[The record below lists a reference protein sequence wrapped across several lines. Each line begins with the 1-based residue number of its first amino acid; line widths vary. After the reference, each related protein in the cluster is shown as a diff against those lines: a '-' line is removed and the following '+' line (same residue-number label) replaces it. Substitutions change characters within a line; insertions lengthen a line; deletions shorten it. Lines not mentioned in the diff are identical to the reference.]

1 MAVYDRNDTNLPA
14 VSSSQLPSVDVSSIL
29 IKSLQTAMGNVP
41 SESEDLADQ
50 ITEGI
55 NNSDLVKQKKSDVGK
70 STNSNSPL
78 DALLKSNN
86 ESVKKQEKANN
97 DYLLRKEKREL
108 TLLEKQEKLLEK
120 KVDTAMKEANTFSK
134 NPLKG
139 FNDFL
144 ENGIKKGFGSLF
156 KLSHKTLGEIGKDA
170 KNGFKGVAST
180 LAMPAKLIGTGFA
193 TIKNL
198 VASQSSSLVE
208 SNNVKD
214 AAKTSQEKE
223 TKTESLTNQITEAI
237 NNSDLIDEEKKRE
250 LKEKEKEVKQETK
263 EANVEKKRDAQA
275 NELAK
280 SNMLVNT
287 SLGKIVGSVA
297 TVALAAGLIYTGFP
311 IAYAHIKDTIIGIKQ
326 GFIKFGAVVESFINT
341 LGPRAK
347 SMAVE
352 LLSSISLRSPI
363 TGKPYRP
370 FQGNLTEEQQERL
383 AEINKTLNSGNTKEL
398 ENELKKKTG
407 LSTELIG
414 HLSDYSSEEEFINKA
429 GDIFARNGMTGTQIT
444 DMQERAREVWKQYA
458 AGRDPA
464 QIAKLQ
470 EEKNQLLR
478 EGFGEDAVFT
488 QENADIAYTQALQ
501 GKLKGMSMD
510 AYEARYMMEHGDDRT
525 KLAVA
530 ESLQNGDITLTEL
543 KKSSRMAIAGHA
555 EQEALGNT
563 FKQLGSDIVDST
575 KTSSRVT
582 SHDYTNANYS
592 TTNVMT
598 TVNGIMDSMGN

>member
-1 MAVYDRNDTNLPA
+1 MAVYDRNDSNLPA

-41 SESEDLADQ
+41 SENEDLADQ

-70 STNSNSPL
+70 STNSNSTL
-78 DALLKSNN
+78 DVLLKSNN

-120 KVDTAMKEANTFSK
+120 QVNTAMKAANTFSK

-156 KLSHKTLGEIGKDA
+156 KLSHKTLGEIGNDA
-170 KNGFKGVAST
+170 KTGFKNVTST

-198 VASQSSSLVE
+198 VTSQSSSLVK

-214 AAKTSQEKE
+214 AVKTSQEKE
-223 TKTESLTNQITEAI
+223 NKL
-237 NNSDLIDEEKKRE
+237 E
-250 LKEKEKEVKQETK
+250 LKEKEKEVKQEVK

-275 NELAK
+275 AEVAK

-287 SLGKIVGSVA
+287 SLAKIVGSVA
-297 TVALAAGLIYTGFP
+297 TVALAAGLIYTGAP
-311 IAYAHIKDTIIGIKQ
+311 IAYAHLNDTIIGIKQ
-326 GFIKFGAVVESFINT
+326 GFIKFGAVVESFIKT

-458 AGRDPA
+458 ASQDPA

-501 GKLKGMSMD
+501 GKLKGMNMD

-575 KTSSRVT
+575 KTSERVT

>member
-1 MAVYDRNDTNLPA
+1 MAVYDRNDTNLPVA
-14 VSSSQLPSVDVSSIL
+14 SSSQLPSVDVSSIL
-29 IKSLQTAMGNVP
+29 IKSLQTAMNNVP
-41 SESEDLADQ
+41 SENNDLADQ

-55 NNSDLVKQKKSDVGK
+55 NNSDLVKQVKSDVGK

-78 DALLKSNN
+78 DVLLKSNN

-156 KLSHKTLGEIGKDA
+156 KLSHKTLGEISNDA
-170 KNGFKGVAST
+170 KTGFKSVTST

-198 VASQSSSLVE
+198 VTSQSSSLVK
-208 SNNVKD
+208 SSNVKD
-214 AAKTSQEKE
+214 AVKTSQE
-223 TKTESLTNQITEAI
+223 EA
-237 NNSDLIDEEKKRE
+237 KAVE

-275 NELAK
+275 AELAK

-287 SLGKIVGSVA
+287 SLAKIVGSVA
-297 TVALAAGLIYTGFP
+297 TVALGFGLIYTGWP

-326 GFIKFGAVVESFINT
+326 GFIKFGAVVESFITT

-352 LLSSISLRSPI
+352 LLSGISLRSPI

-414 HLSDYSSEEEFINKA
+414 HLSDYSSEEEFITKA

-458 AGRDPA
+458 ARQDPA

-488 QENADIAYTQALQ
+488 QSDADIAYTQALQ
-501 GKLKGMSMD
+501 GKLKGMNMD

-575 KTSSRVT
+575 KTSERVT

>member
-70 STNSNSPL
+70 SGNSNSAL
-78 DALLKSNN
+78 DALLKSND
-86 ESVKKQEKANN
+86 ESARKQEKANN
-97 DYLLRKEKREL
+97 DYLIRKEKREL
-108 TLLEKQEKLLEK
+108 ALLDKQEKLLEK
-120 KVDTAMKEANTFSK
+120 QIDTALKEANTFSK

-170 KNGFKGVAST
+170 KNGFKSVTST
-180 LAMPAKLIGTGFA
+180 LAMPAKVIGAGFA

-198 VASQSSSLVE
+198 VTSQSSSLVE
-208 SNNVKD
+208 SGSVKD

-223 TKTESLTNQITEAI
+223 TKPELKEKEDEA
-237 NNSDLIDEEKKRE
+237 KKRE
-250 LKEKEKEVKQETK
+250 LKEKEDEAKQEAK

-275 NELAK
+275 AESAK
-280 SNMLVNT
+280 SNMLINT
-287 SLGKIVGSVA
+287 SLAKIAGYVA
-297 TVALAAGLIYTGFP
+297 TVALAAGLIYAGAP
-311 IAYAHIKDTIIGIKQ
+311 IAYAHLNDTIIGIKQ
-326 GFIKFGAVVESFINT
+326 GFIKFGATVESFFKT

-398 ENELKKKTG
+398 EAELKKKTG

-414 HLSDYSSEEEFINKA
+414 HLSDYGSEEEFIRKV
-429 GDIFARNGMTGTQIT
+429 GDVSARNGMTGTQIT
-444 DMQERAREVWKQYA
+444 DMQQRARDIWKQYA
-458 AGRDPA
+458 AGRDPT

-488 QENADIAYTQALQ
+488 QEDADAAYTQALQ

-510 AYEARYMMEHGDDRT
+510 AYEAQYMMEHGDDRT

-543 KKSSRMAIAGHA
+543 KKSSRRTIAGHA
-555 EQEALGNT
+555 EEEALGNT

>member
-41 SESEDLADQ
+41 SENEDLADQ

-55 NNSDLVKQKKSDVGK
+55 NNSDLVKKKKSDVGK
-70 STNSNSPL
+70 SGNSNSAL

-86 ESVKKQEKANN
+86 ESAKKQEKANN
-97 DYLLRKEKREL
+97 DYLIRKEKREL
-108 TLLEKQEKLLEK
+108 ALLDKQEKLLEK
-120 KVDTAMKEANTFSK
+120 QIDTAMKAANTFSK

-156 KLSHKTLGEIGKDA
+156 KLSHKTLGEISNDA
-170 KNGFKGVAST
+170 KKGFKSVTST
-180 LAMPAKLIGTGFA
+180 LAMPAKVIGTGFA

-198 VASQSSSLVE
+198 VTSQSSSLVK
-208 SNNVKD
+208 SGNVKN
-214 AAKTSQEKE
+214 AVKTSQEKE
-223 TKTESLTNQITEAI
+223 KAV
-237 NNSDLIDEEKKRE
+237 E
-250 LKEKEKEVKQETK
+250 LKEKEKEVKQEAK
-263 EANVEKKRDAQA
+263 EANIEKKRDAQA
-275 NELAK
+275 NEVAK
-280 SNMLVNT
+280 SNLLMNT
-287 SLGKIVGSVA
+287 SLAKIVGSVA
-297 TVALAAGLIYTGFP
+297 AVALAAGLIYTGAP
-311 IAYAHIKDTIIGIKQ
+311 IAYAHLNDTIIGIKQ
-326 GFIKFGAVVESFINT
+326 GFIKFGAVVESFFKT

-347 SMAVE
+347 SMAIE

-370 FQGNLTEEQQERL
+370 FQGNLSEEQQERL

-398 ENELKKKTG
+398 ENELAKKTG
-407 LSTELIG
+407 LNTELIG
-414 HLSDYSSEEEFINKA
+414 HLSDYSSEEEFINKV
-429 GDIFARNGMTGTQIT
+429 GDVSARNGMTGTQIT
-444 DMQERAREVWKQYA
+444 DMQGRAREIWKQYA
-458 AGRDPA
+458 ASQDPA

-488 QENADIAYTQALQ
+488 QEDADAAYTQALQ

-510 AYEARYMMEHGDDRT
+510 TYEAQYMMEHGDDRT

-555 EQEALGNT
+555 EEEALGNT

-575 KTSSRVT
+575 KTSSEVT
-582 SHDYTNANYS
+582 SHDYTNAHYS

-598 TVNGIMDSMGN
+598 TVNGIMDTMGN

>member
-41 SESEDLADQ
+41 SENEDLADQ

-55 NNSDLVKQKKSDVGK
+55 NNSDLVKKKKSDAGK
-70 STNSNSPL
+70 SGNSNSPI

-86 ESVKKQEKANN
+86 ESEKKQEKANN
-97 DYLLRKEKREL
+97 DYLIRKEKREL
-108 TLLEKQEKLLEK
+108 ALLDKQEKLLEK
-120 KVDTAMKEANTFSK
+120 QINTAMKAANTFSK

-156 KLSHKTLGEIGKDA
+156 KLSHKTLGEISNDA
-170 KNGFKGVAST
+170 KKGFKSVTST
-180 LAMPAKLIGTGFA
+180 LAMPAKVIGTGFA

-198 VASQSSSLVE
+198 VTSQSSSLVK
-208 SNNVKD
+208 SGNVKN
-214 AAKTSQEKE
+214 AVKTSQE
-223 TKTESLTNQITEAI
+223 EA
-237 NNSDLIDEEKKRE
+237 KAVE
-250 LKEKEKEVKQETK
+250 LKEKEKEVKQEAK
-263 EANVEKKRDAQA
+263 EANIEKKRDAQA
-275 NELAK
+275 NENAK
-280 SNMLVNT
+280 SNLLMNT
-287 SLGKIVGSVA
+287 SLAKIVGSVA
-297 TVALAAGLIYTGFP
+297 AVALAAGLIYTGAP
-311 IAYAHIKDTIIGIKQ
+311 IAYAHLNDTIIGIKQ
-326 GFIKFGAVVESFINT
+326 GFIKFGAVVESFFKT

-347 SMAVE
+347 SMAIE
-352 LLSSISLRSPI
+352 LLSGISLRSPI

-370 FQGNLTEEQQERL
+370 FQGNLSEEQQERL

-398 ENELKKKTG
+398 ENELAKKTG
-407 LSTELIG
+407 LNTELIG
-414 HLSDYSSEEEFINKA
+414 HLSDYSSEEEFINKV
-429 GDIFARNGMTGTQIT
+429 GDVSARNGMTGTQIT
-444 DMQERAREVWKQYA
+444 DMQGRAREIWKQYA
-458 AGRDPA
+458 ASQDPA

-488 QENADIAYTQALQ
+488 QEDADAAYTQALQ

-510 AYEARYMMEHGDDRT
+510 TYEAQYMMEHGDDRT

-555 EQEALGNT
+555 EEEALGNT

-575 KTSSRVT
+575 KTSSEVT
-582 SHDYTNANYS
+582 SHDYTNAHYS

-598 TVNGIMDSMGN
+598 TVNGIMDTMGN